1 MAHDLR
7 KIDTGLLRFQN
18 DPPQGCPGQQVPKCG
33 MCPWFDLIMQ
43 IPAYLV
49 NEHYD
54 DRYFDVVNAIE
65 EAKHIF
71 FRGTGIMDILSATGQ
86 GRKEF
91 RIGETGFGAGRLL
104 IALMDFLDNCG
115 IRDTSI
121 TFNSVEL
128 HPVTSERMAAILGG
142 FRTEAGPLI
151 DLLVRTYSHVEISRP
166 GWHRIQLTRPFG
178 TLTLNLW
185 IGEALEMVHALTIPC
200 DAWFLDGHG
209 PKKNPAMWRH
219 ELLMAIG
226 EKTVT
231 GGACATYTVAGAV
244 RRGLIAAGFSVEQRP
259 GFGGKKAVLKGLKL

>member
-1 MAHDLR
+1 MH
-7 KIDTGLLRFQN
+7 I
-18 DPPQGCPGQQVPKCG
+18 PP
-33 MCPWFDLIMQ
+33 
-43 IPAYLV
+43 YLV

-65 EAKHIF
+65 EAKHIY
-71 FRGTGIMDILSATGQ
+71 FRGAGIIDILSAAGQ

-115 IRDTSI
+115 ITDIEI
-121 TFNSVEL
+121 TYNSVEL
-128 HPVTSERMAAILGG
+128 HPVTFERMASILNG

-151 DLLVRTYSHVEISRP
+151 DQLVRTYSSIDISKP
-166 GWHRIQLTRPFG
+166 GWHRIKLTRPFG
-178 TLTLNLW
+178 IVSLNLW
-185 IGEALEMVHALTIPC
+185 IGEALEMVHALTVPC

-219 ELLMAIG
+219 ELLIAIG

-231 GGACATYTVAGAV
+231 GGTFATFTVAGAV
-244 RRGLIAAGFSVEQRP
+244 RRGLIAAGFSVEQCP
-259 GFGGKKAVLKGLKL
+259 GIGVKKSALKGLKL

>member
-1 MAHDLR
+1 
-7 KIDTGLLRFQN
+7 
-18 DPPQGCPGQQVPKCG
+18 
-33 MCPWFDLIMQ
+33 MQ
-43 IPAYLV
+43 IPPYLV

-71 FRGTGIMDILSATGQ
+71 FQGTGIMDALSAAGP

-115 IRDTSI
+115 LKDIAI
-121 TFNSVEL
+121 TYHSVEL
-128 HPVTSERMAAILGG
+128 HPITPERMASILSG

-151 DLLVRTYSHVEISRP
+151 DLLVRAYSRIDSSKP
-166 GWHRIQLTRPFG
+166 GWHQLHLTRPFG
-178 TLTLNLW
+178 LLTLNLW

-209 PKKNPAMWRH
+209 PKKNPDMWRR

-231 GGACATYTVAGAV
+231 GGACATFTVAGAV
-244 RRGLIAAGFSVEQRP
+244 RRALIDAGFSVEQRL
-259 GFGGKKAVLKGLKL
+259 GFGGKKAVLKGLKQ